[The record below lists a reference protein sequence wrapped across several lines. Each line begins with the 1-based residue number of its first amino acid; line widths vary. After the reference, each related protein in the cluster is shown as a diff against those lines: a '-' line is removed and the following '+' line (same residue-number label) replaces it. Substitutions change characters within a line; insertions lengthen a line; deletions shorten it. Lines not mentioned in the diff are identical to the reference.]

1 MGYNMLEFNDKN
13 GRRLTVRYGCLCEI
27 LSPVTTMRDECVLSD
42 MHGALE
48 RKYTTGNP
56 CSEYAICDPESFYD
70 RTGLRLVA
78 ARKNVGRTSEQ
89 TTPADTPET
98 ITREYILDAAKRCV
112 CGDRDN
118 QYGSPE
124 ASFEAIADLWGS
136 YLWNKHDLGRKG
148 LGKNFINTE
157 DVAALMVLFKM
168 ARVATGQNKSDNW
181 FDAAGYA
188 ACGGEIGGNAH
199 G

>member
-27 LSPVTTMRDECVLSD
+27 LSPVTTMCDECVLSD

-112 CGDRDN
+112 
-118 QYGSPE
+118 
-124 ASFEAIADLWGS
+124 
-136 YLWNKHDLGRKG
+136 
-148 LGKNFINTE
+148 
-157 DVAALMVLFKM
+157 
-168 ARVATGQNKSDNW
+168 
-181 FDAAGYA
+181 
-188 ACGGEIGGNAH
+188 
-199 G
+199 